1 MAFSE
6 RTYTVL
12 VASSL
17 PPVTEALAR
26 VLPGLHM
33 HAPTIATSA
42 GAAREKLAE
51 QAFDIVIVVSPLS
64 DEFGVRLAR
73 DIRAHYQSEILLVVQ
88 AERYEDTFNRVMD
101 QGIFVV
107 SRPMSAPMLTQT
119 LRTLCTMRERIRGM
133 LERTGT
139 LEEKMA
145 EIRLVNH
152 AKWLLIDRLKMTEP
166 DAQHYIEKQAMNLR
180 ITKRQLAEDIVRQY
194 E

>member
-1 MAFSE
+1 MAFAD

-17 PPVTEALAR
+17 PSVADALAK
-26 VLPGLHM
+26 VLPTFHVTTM
-33 HAPTIATSA
+33 TTVTSA
-42 GAAREKLAE
+42 AATRTMLAE
-51 QAFDIVIVVSPLS
+51 QEFDIVILVSPLK

-73 DIRAHYQSEILLVVQ
+73 DIRARHSCEILLVVQ
-88 AERYEDTFNRVMD
+88 AEHYEDTFNRVMER
-101 QGIFVV
+101 GIFVAP
-107 SRPMSAPMLTQT
+107 RPMSAPMLTQT

-133 LERTGT
+133 EERTGT

-145 EIRLVNH
+145 EIRMVNH

-180 ITKRQLAEDIVRQY
+180 VTKRQLAEDIVRQY